1 MRFLPDMS
9 RIALIVSLATL
20 LAACDNGGG
29 SSSGGA
35 SGGATPTAIASFEL
49 LDPTPGAGDEFGQ
62 LVVILSNGNIVVS
75 DPNDSSVA
83 ANNGAVHLYNPVT
96 QMLIA
101 SIYGDDANDQ
111 LGFGSITALANN
123 NFVIASPLD
132 TVSGIAAAGSVR
144 LINGANGAQ
153 VGATIAGDDAG
164 DGLGLGGITALAN
177 NNFVIASDLDDMGV
191 VVDAGSVQLVNG
203 ATGAPIGVAIT
214 GDNPGDRI
222 GINGAVALA
231 NGNYV
236 VGSPSDDAG
245 VVDNG
250 SVQLVNGATGAQIGA
265 TIAGDNPGDGFGFIT
280 ALANDNF
287 VIAAPSDNAGATG
300 SGSVRLVD
308 GATGVEI
315 PGGLIVGD
323 DVSDGLGFV
332 TALAN
337 SNYAISAYADDGSP
351 GPEINVGTVRL
362 ADGTNGTQ
370 IGVAIEGDTTNDQLG
385 LGDTIAL
392 ANNNFVFASFID
404 DVGGVVK
411 AGSVRLVDGTTG
423 LEIGLTA
430 GDDANDQL
438 GFSITGVTALANN
451 NFVIAADLDDMGV
464 VVDAGSVRLVDG
476 VTGIPIVGGTITG
489 STANDQLGSGGVTAL
504 TNNDYVIVSP
514 LDDEG
519 GIDFGSVRLIDGV
532 TGIQIGASITGA
544 VADDMNL
551 ATVTGS
557 PGGDYYILGQ
567 SFADK
572 NAMVDSGLVGLI
584 TL

>member
-1 MRFLPDMS
+1 MRLLS
-9 RIALIVSLATL
+9 YVSKVTLIISLSAL
-20 LAACDNGGG
+20 LAACGDSG
-29 SSSGGA
+29 SNSSGSNDGT
-35 SGGATPTAIASFEL
+35 TPGSVASFEL
-49 LDPTPGAGDEFGQ
+49 IDPTPAAGDQFGQ
-62 LVVILSNGNIVVS
+62 LVVILANGNIVVS

-101 SIYGDDANDQ
+101 SIYGDNANDQ
-111 LGFGSITALANN
+111 IGFGSITALANN

-132 TVSGIAAAGSVR
+132 TVSGTAAAGSVR
-144 LINGANGAQ
+144 LINGASGDQ

-164 DGLGLGGITALAN
+164 DRLGRGGITALTN
-177 NNFVIASDLDDMGV
+177 NNFVIASWFDTVSGIV
-191 VVDAGSVQLVNG
+191 AAGSVRLVDG
-203 ATGAPIGVAIT
+203 ATGAPIGVAIA
-214 GDNPGDRI
+214 GDNPGDSI
-222 GINGAVALA
+222 GVDGAIALA

-236 VGSPSDDAG
+236 IGSPSDDVG
-245 VVDNG
+245 LVDNG
-250 SVQLVNGATGAQIGA
+250 SVRLVNGATGAQIGA

-287 VIAAPSDNAGATG
+287 VIAAPSDNAGATDN
-300 SGSVRLVD
+300 GSVRLVD
-308 GATGVEI
+308 GTTGVEI

-323 DVSDGLGFV
+323 GGNDGLGFV

-337 SNYAISAYADDGSP
+337 SNYAISAYADDGSL
-351 GPEINVGTVRL
+351 GPEINVGTLRL
-362 ADGTNGTQ
+362 ADGANGTQ
-370 IGVAIEGDTTNDQLG
+370 IGIAIEGDKTNDQLG

-404 DVGGVVK
+404 DVGGVVD
-411 AGSVRLVDGTTG
+411 AGSVRLADGTTG
-423 LEIGLTA
+423 IEIGLTA

-438 GFSITGVTALANN
+438 GFSVTGITALANS
-451 NFVIAADLDDMGV
+451 NFVIASDFDDVGLT
-464 VVDAGSVRLVDG
+464 DNGSVRLVDG
-476 VTGIPIVGGTITG
+476 VTGIPIVGGTIAG
-489 STANDQLGSGGVTAL
+489 STLNDQLGSGGVTAL
-504 TNNDYVIVSP
+504 ANNDYVIVSP

-544 VADDMNL
+544 VADDMSL

-557 PGGDYYILGQ
+557 PDGDYYILGL

-572 NAMVDSGLVGLI
+572 NAMVNSGLVRLI